1 MTKQQI
7 QRIYGMD
14 SILGILESGNKRD
27 NLHLLVESITGKDS
41 IKTLTDDEYKAV
53 VHELAE
59 RIHIQN
65 LGEPPAKIRRTA
77 RYEEQPGGMS
87 EGQQRKVWHLMYE
100 LKKFDKKKSSKSLG
114 ERLCGII
121 KKEVGVDAL
130 PEKPLVWL
138 TYQQGSKLIEAIK
151 RYIRS
156 AERKAMR
163 GDGEYG

>member
-7 QRIYGMD
+7 QRIYGMG

-41 IKTLTDDEYKAV
+41 IKTLTDNEYKAV

-77 RYEEQPGGMS
+77 RYVEQPGGMS

-100 LKKFDKKKSSKSLG
+100 LKKFDKNKSSKSLG

-138 TYQQGSKLIEAIK
+138 TYQQGSDLIEAIK

>member
-7 QRIYGMD
+7 QRIYGMG

-65 LGEPPAKIRRTA
+65 LEEPPAKIRRTA

-163 GDGEYG
+163 GNGEYG